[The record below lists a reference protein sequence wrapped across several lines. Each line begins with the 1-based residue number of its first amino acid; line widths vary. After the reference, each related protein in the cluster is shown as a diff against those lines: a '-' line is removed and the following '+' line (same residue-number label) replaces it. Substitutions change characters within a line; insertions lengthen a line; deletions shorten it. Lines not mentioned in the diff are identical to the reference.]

1 MEKQNIFRILIA
13 YKDMNIMKKLHPLFK
28 IIEIPIYLLII
39 GILTL
44 KTNIFL
50 AILLMVI
57 SIFRLYI
64 NLLDQ

>member
-1 MEKQNIFRILIA
+1 
-13 YKDMNIMKKLHPLFK
+13 MKKLHPLFK
-28 IIEIPIYLLII
+28 IIEIPVYLLII

>member
-1 MEKQNIFRILIA
+1 LEKQNIFRILIV